1 MDIWNGN
8 LPEPEV
14 RTVEDMRGLLAYPR
28 CEVSG
33 PLYYM
38 YRNLALSEED
48 RVLLVHAKIRYD
60 ITMITAGSVCGEF
73 IKTKGHYHPENEMG
87 VPYPEVYEVLSG
99 RGHFLLQSVD
109 LNTIIL
115 HPASAGDKVLIPPG
129 FGHVTINP
137 GNGPL
142 VMANIVS
149 DTFSS
154 DYAFFE
160 AYRGAAYYETDDG
173 LFQKNPL
180 YKRVADLR
188 IHEAVDHP
196 EIGIVRETP
205 LYHLIG
211 DPVIGEVMNHPERF
225 TEIWE
230 QCLRD

>member
-14 RTVEDMRGLLAYPR
+14 RTVDDMRGLLAYPH

-38 YRNLALSEED
+38 YRNLARSEED

-73 IKTKGHYHPENEMG
+73 IKTKGHYHPKNEMG

-99 RGHFLLQSVD
+99 RGHFLLQSDD
-109 LNTIIL
+109 LTTVIL
-115 HPASAGDKVLIPPG
+115 HPASAGDKVIIPPG

-137 GNGPL
+137 GNDPL

-154 DYAFFE
+154 DYSFFE
-160 AYRGAAYYETDDG
+160 AHRGAAYYETDDG
-173 LFQKNPL
+173 LFLKNPL
-180 YKRVADLR
+180 YTRVADLC

-211 DPVIGEVMNHPERF
+211 DQLIGEVMNHPERF
-225 TEIWE
+225 TEIWD

>member
-14 RTVEDMRGLLAYPR
+14 RTVEDMRNVLAYPR
-28 CEVSG
+28 CEVLG

-38 YRNLALSEED
+38 YRDLARTAED
-48 RVLLVHAKIRYD
+48 RALLAHAQIRYD
-60 ITMITAGSVCGEF
+60 ITLITAGSVCGEF
-73 IKTKGHYHPENEMG
+73 IKTKGHYHPKNDSGMS
-87 VPYPEVYEVLSG
+87 YPEVYEVLSG
-99 RGHFLLQSVD
+99 RGHFLLQSED
-109 LNTIIL
+109 LNIIVL
-115 HPASAGDKVLIPPG
+115 HPASKGDKVLIPPG

-137 GNGPL
+137 GNDPL

-154 DYAFFE
+154 EYAFYE
-160 AYRGAAYYETDDG
+160 AYRGAAYYEFDDG
-173 LFQKNPL
+173 QFRRNPL
-180 YKRVADLR
+180 YTRAPDLL

-196 EIGIVRETP
+196 EIGIIRETP
-205 LYHLIG
+205 LYDLIV
-211 DPVIGEVMNHPERF
+211 DPLIGEVMNHPEHF